1 MDEHFIISV
10 GRQLGS
16 GGHIIGK
23 LLSEKFQIP
32 FYDKELIGAAAA
44 ESGLSKEMFEQ
55 ADEQVNPTST
65 GGLLSDYFQH
75 NYFSNETLFQL
86 QSDVIRNIASRESA
100 VIMGRCAD
108 YVLRDQR
115 RCISLFITADM
126 PDRVKRVMEYQHLSD
141 KKAEALIAKA
151 DKKRAGYYYYY
162 SNKIWGSAASYH
174 LCINS
179 SVLGIENTA
188 EYIREFITLRLGVK

>member
-100 VIMGRCAD
+100 VIMP
-108 YVLRDQR
+108 
-115 RCISLFITADM
+115 F
-126 PDRVKRVMEYQHLSD
+126 PDFCKGNLHFF
-141 KKAEALIAKA
+141 
-151 DKKRAGYYYYY
+151 
-162 SNKIWGSAASYH
+162 KIDAPHRHPYRNR
-174 LCINS
+174 ID
-179 SVLGIENTA
+179 V
-188 EYIREFITLRLGVK
+188 